1 MENKESKEAI
11 ENLKKSI
18 LDKPEEILKRH
29 SKSFRVWCIFRD
41 FFAYWAGG
49 LIVSGWLINI
59 INGLRFSFTTGQWWK
74 ELIVMC
80 GVGVVTGS
88 GYILATAVKKH
99 AAQLAV
105 EANKDEQV

>member
-1 MENKESKEAI
+1 MENKESKEEV

-18 LDKPEEILKRH
+18 LDNSEEILKRH
-29 SKSFRVWCIFRD
+29 SKSFRAWCVFRD
-41 FFAYWAGG
+41 FFTYWCGG
-49 LIVSGWLINI
+49 LILSGWLINV
-59 INGLRFSFTTGQWWK
+59 INGIRFSFTTGQWWK
-74 ELIVMC
+74 ELLVMC

-99 AAQLAV
+99 AARLAV

>member
-18 LDKPEEILKRH
+18 LDNPEEILKRH
-29 SKSFRVWCIFRD
+29 SKSFRTWCIFRD
-41 FFAYWAGG
+41 FFAYWSAG
-49 LIVSGWLINI
+49 LILAGWGINV
-59 INGLRFSFTTGQWWK
+59 INGIRFSFTTGQWWK
-74 ELIVMC
+74 ELLVMC
-80 GVGVVTGS
+80 GVGVVTGA

-99 AAQLAV
+99 AARLAV